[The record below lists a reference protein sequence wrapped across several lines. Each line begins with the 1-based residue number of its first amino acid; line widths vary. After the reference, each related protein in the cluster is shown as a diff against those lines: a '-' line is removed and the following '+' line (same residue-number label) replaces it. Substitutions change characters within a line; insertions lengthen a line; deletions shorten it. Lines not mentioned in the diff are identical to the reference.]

1 MYAYVLDKNFVTLDI
16 IDQYKS
22 FIWTD
27 RYNEYGDFEIYTSV
41 KLTALEYLKTGNYLW
56 REDSDYLMII
66 EDVEISTDT
75 EVGNFLI
82 VTGRSLESLLERRVI
97 WNRTVFE
104 NTDFQTV
111 IRTLLNDNVIS
122 PSVGDRKIPNFVFSS
137 TSDSRITSIR
147 VDRQYLGENL
157 YDAISAL
164 CKEYDI
170 GWKVQ
175 LSGENFVFQLYAGV
189 DRSFG
194 QNEIPYVV
202 FSPKYE
208 NLISSNYLKSDRHVK
223 NVARISGEGKEGSEE
238 KFLTETGS
246 GSGLD
251 RKEIFVDATGES
263 RTVYP
268 EGEDEEGS
276 PLPSYELSDEV
287 YGAQIRQKG
296 NEELAKTKISI
307 SFEGDVD
314 TTRQFIYDRD
324 FFIGDLVQVI
334 NEYDIEDVCRITE
347 VVRTHDDN
355 GEILTPTFT
364 SKTSTE

>member
-1 MYAYVLDKNFVTLDI
+1 MYAYVLDKKFVTLDI

-27 RYNEYGDFEIYTSV
+27 RYNEYGDFEIYTPV
-41 KLTALEYLKTGNYLW
+41 KPQALEFLKTGNYLW
-56 REDSDYLMII
+56 REDSEYLMII
-66 EDVEISTDT
+66 EDVKISTDVD
-75 EVGNFLI
+75 VGNFLI
-82 VTGRSLESLLERRVI
+82 VTGRSAESLLDRRVI
-97 WNRTVFE
+97 WNHTVFE
-104 NTDFQTV
+104 DTDIQTV
-111 IRTLLNDNVIS
+111 IQTLLNDNVIS
-122 PSVGDRKIPNFVFSS
+122 PSVEDRKIPNFTFSS

-157 YDAISAL
+157 YDAISSL
-164 CKEYDI
+164 CKEHDI

-175 LSGENFVFQLYAGV
+175 LSRENLVFKLYAGV
-189 DRSFG
+189 DRSFN

-202 FSPKYE
+202 FSPTYE
-208 NLISSNYLKSDRHVK
+208 NLISSNYLKSDRNVK
-223 NVARISGEGKEGSEE
+223 NVARVSGEGSKESTIT
-238 KFLTETGS
+238 FLTETGS
-246 GSGLD
+246 GVGLD

-263 RTVYP
+263 RTVQP
-268 EGEDEEGS
+268 EGVDEEGN
-276 PLPSYELSDEV
+276 PLPSYELDDAA

-296 NEELAKTKISI
+296 NEEIAKTKISV

-314 TTRQFIYDRD
+314 TSRQFVYGRD

-334 NEYDIEDVCRITE
+334 NEYNIEDVCRITE

-355 GEILTPTFT
+355 GEMLTPTFT